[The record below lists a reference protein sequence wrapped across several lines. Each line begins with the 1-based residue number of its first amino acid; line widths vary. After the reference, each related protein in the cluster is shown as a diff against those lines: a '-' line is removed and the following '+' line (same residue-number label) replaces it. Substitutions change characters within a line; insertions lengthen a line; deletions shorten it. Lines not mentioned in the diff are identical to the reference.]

1 MELCPDFAQEAQ
13 VLKGEAMTG
22 KSKVQVVIGGKVLTM
37 GGYEDEVHIQRIAS
51 IVNRTIQELEE
62 TDAYRCLPADLK
74 PVLVE
79 TNIAD
84 ELVKAEDYAKQLEA
98 DLRLKE
104 DELAEVKH
112 DLIEA
117 QMKLEKYEGKKNGR
131 K

>member
-1 MELCPDFAQEAQ
+1 M
-13 VLKGEAMTG
+13 KG
-22 KSKVQVVIGGKVLTM
+22 KSKVQVVIGGKILTM

-51 IVNRTIQELEE
+51 VVNHTIQELEE
-62 TDAYRCLPADLK
+62 TEAYRCLPADLK
-74 PVLVE
+74 PVLIE
-79 TNIAD
+79 INIAD
-84 ELVKAEDYAKQLEA
+84 DLVKAKDYTEQLES

>member
-1 MELCPDFAQEAQ
+1 
-13 VLKGEAMTG
+13 MTE
-22 KSKVQVVIGGKVLTM
+22 KSKVQVVIGGNVLTM

-62 TDAYRCLPADLK
+62 TDVYRCLPADLK

>member
-1 MELCPDFAQEAQ
+1 
-13 VLKGEAMTG
+13 MTG

-51 IVNRTIQELEE
+51 IVNRTIQELEVTE
-62 TDAYRCLPADLK
+62 AYRCLPSDLK
-74 PVLVE
+74 PVLIE
-79 TNIAD
+79 INIAD
-84 ELVKAEDYAKQLEA
+84 ELVKAKDYAEQLES